1 MMERLLARGREIGA
15 RRVEMMMAL
24 VEQAARDELPP
35 DIGVERIEGGVALL
49 GRRIA
54 VRLLGDARLRGLA
67 ALVRGLAR

>member
-1 MMERLLARGREIGA
+1 MMERLLARGREIGV

-24 VEQAARDELPP
+24 VEQAARDELPA
-35 DIGVERIEGGVALL
+35 DIGVERIEGGVALF

-67 ALVRGLAR
+67 ALVRGLGA